1 MLPSSFLQCCQGA
14 IAGAWQA
21 ANLGHWFLKHSPPHL
36 WLAQWTLTPWQDQP
50 LSPIG
55 WRLADRCA
63 QDLIHHG
70 QVSPEH
76 WLVGEQPT
84 DNVPAETGGDRP
96 VLTLPTDAEIL
107 LALLPVALFYHDIPT
122 YLMQSAAMLCERV
135 VSTLSTGLPQA
146 STLSRQQRRQ
156 NTPGLDGIT
165 TAWQVLALALAH
177 SCRRTLAP
185 MTLIPD
191 LLMQL
196 ATLTPTPQTAD
207 TQEQEETQELY
218 DRPPVRP
225 TAPMETGIVQCLQ
238 GVQQGLTQGAGLATV
253 LPLILERRGTGI
265 EGQVA
270 LALYCFLSAPGDF
283 RRAVVRSLQATQRQP
298 DLLPAA
304 SGIAALTGA
313 LAGSYQGG
321 QGLPLT
327 PLPAPLR
334 PCNVSPEASQ
344 AAATGTGDISGSSPA
359 VLQQMAPLVAA
370 WAGAYQPQGRTP
382 LPAVVAPP
390 PV

>member
-1 MLPSSFLQCCQGA
+1 MLRSSFLQCCQGA
-14 IAGAWQA
+14 ITGAWQA
-21 ANLGHWFLKHSPPHL
+21 ANLGHWFSKHSPPHL
-36 WLAQWTLTPWQDQP
+36 WLAQWTPTPWQDQP

-55 WRLADRCA
+55 WQLADRCA

-76 WLVGEQPT
+76 WLVGDQPT
-84 DNVPAETGGDRP
+84 DNAPAQTGGDRP
-96 VLTLPTDAEIL
+96 VVRLPTDAEIL
-107 LALLPVALFYHDIPT
+107 LALLPVALFYHDTPP
-122 YLMQSAAMLCERV
+122 YLVQSAATLCERV
-135 VSTLSTGLPQA
+135 VLTLSTGLPQA
-146 STLSRQQRRQ
+146 STLSLQQRRQ

-177 SCRRTLAP
+177 SCRRTLEP

-196 ATLTPTPQTAD
+196 ATLTPTIQMAD
-207 TQEQEETQELY
+207 TQEQEETQELH
-218 DRPPVRP
+218 DRPPVRHA
-225 TAPMETGIVQCLQ
+225 APMETGIVQCLQ

-270 LALYCFLSAPGDF
+270 LALYCCLSAPGDF
-283 RRAVVRSLQATQRQP
+283 RSAVVRSLQATQRQP

-321 QGLPLT
+321 QGLPLAL
-327 PLPAPLR
+327 LPAHLW

-344 AAATGTGDISGSSPA
+344 APAAGAGEISGRPA

-370 WAGAYQPQGRTP
+370 WAGAYQPQGRTS
-382 LPAVVAPP
+382 LPAGVALP

>member
-1 MLPSSFLQCCQGA
+1 M
-14 IAGAWQA
+14 
-21 ANLGHWFLKHSPPHL
+21 
-36 WLAQWTLTPWQDQP
+36 PWQDQP

-70 QVSPEH
+70 QVTPEH
-76 WLVGEQPT
+76 WLVGDQPT
-84 DNVPAETGGDRP
+84 DNAPAQTGGDRP
-96 VLTLPTDAEIL
+96 VLRFPTDAEIL
-107 LALLPVALFYHDIPT
+107 LALLPVALFYHDTPT
-122 YLMQSAAMLCERV
+122 YLVQSAATLCKRV
-135 VSTLSTGLPQA
+135 VLTISTGLPQE
-146 STLSRQQRRQ
+146 STLSLQQRRQ
-156 NTPGLDGIT
+156 NTPGLDGIP

-177 SCRRTLAP
+177 SCRRTLEP

-207 TQEQEETQELY
+207 TQEQEKTPELH
-218 DRPPVRP
+218 DRPPVKH

-283 RRAVVRSLQATQRQP
+283 RRAVVRSLQATQCQP

-304 SGIAALTGA
+304 TGIAALTGA

-321 QGLPLT
+321 QGLPLAL
-327 PLPAPLR
+327 PPAPLR
-334 PCNVSPEASQ
+334 PCNS
-344 AAATGTGDISGSSPA
+344 SSPA

-370 WAGAYQPQGRTP
+370 WAGAYQPQGRTS
-382 LPAVVAPP
+382 LPVGVALP